1 MDTNNDGTNTQVLLA
16 GAVAAFTVDALVYPL
31 DTIKTRYQS
40 QQYATQPGAGA
51 KVPGSLFRGV
61 YQGIGSVVVA
71 TLPAAGVFF
80 LTYESAKSAL
90 GTALPSAVPQAAVHA
105 LASGAAELASC
116 SVLTPAEVIKQNAQV
131 LRDSASGAG
140 RQSSSLRAL
149 HLVWH
154 SEGGPTRKLWAGY
167 KALAARNLPF
177 TALQFPMFEFL
188 RGRLGHG
195 VEQSTGTR
203 SANGDQVGWRARVD
217 GATSGRHLSSVGAVN
232 AAAAAMSGATAALI
246 TTPLD
251 VVKTRIMLASGSA
264 PEGGAVSRATTGK
277 LTGLIVAKTVYRE
290 AGIRGL
296 FRGATLRIIWTALGS
311 GIYLG
316 SYEMAKVWLKGGRAA
331 DGRNSDTSV

>member
-1 MDTNNDGTNTQVLLA
+1 M
-16 GAVAAFTVDALVYPL
+16 PL
-31 DTIKTRYQS
+31 
-40 QQYATQPGAGA
+40 
-51 KVPGSLFRGV
+51 
-61 YQGIGSVVVA
+61 
-71 TLPAAGVFF
+71 AGVFF

-131 LRDSASGAG
+131 LRDSAAG
-140 RQSSSLRAL
+140 GSRQSSSLRAL
-149 HLVWH
+149 HMVWH
-154 SEGGPTRKLWAGY
+154 SEGGPWRRLWAGY

-188 RGRLGHG
+188 RRRLGHG
-195 VEQSTGTR
+195 PEQTTGTR
-203 SANGDQVGWRARVD
+203 PTNGDGDGWAARAD
-217 GATSGRHLSSVGAVN
+217 GWAAWADGVTSDRQLTGVGAVN
-232 AAAAAMSGATAALI
+232 AAAAAASGATAALI

-251 VVKTRIMLASGSA
+251 VVKTRIMLASQSG
-264 PEGGAVSRATTGK
+264 PESGAVSRAKAQK
-277 LTGLIVAKTVYRE
+277 LTGLVVAKTVYSE

-296 FRGATLRIIWTALGS
+296 FRGAGLRIIWTALGS

-331 DGRNSDTSV
+331 DGGKTDRPM